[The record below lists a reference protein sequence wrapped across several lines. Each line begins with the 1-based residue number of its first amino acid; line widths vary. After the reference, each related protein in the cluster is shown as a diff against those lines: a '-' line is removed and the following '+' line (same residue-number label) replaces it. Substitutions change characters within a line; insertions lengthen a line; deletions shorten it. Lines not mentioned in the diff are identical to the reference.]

1 MAAVVFR
8 GIGNGCNCLGNT
20 VCEPLFTFSRK
31 ICTSPLGMF
40 VVVVVVTNV
49 PPIMYGI
56 LTAVI
61 IFGHGSECRRAWIW
75 LIANAALCACHIAA
89 SVYIVKRIQNETDP
103 RLSEKYTT
111 ISRASHLL
119 CYDGIVA
126 IYIVLFVIYLLWMTT
141 GTVWRS
147 TNQDAC
153 QDDVILSFFTKAIA
167 FDYAFV
173 DFGAIAFALSLCVA
187 CCDGRR
193 YSNQSSTESSNYQ
206 SANENMDC
214 DTHRDPPYNPNTSLT
229 ITASHISY
237 NPPHSSG
244 PHLSH
249 DIEQN
254 TNKGNV
260 NARDWPS
267 NNQTQDVANIPMAVA
282 TPIVP
287 IDHGHYESNYNQPSA
302 PPLPSSDSLEHDAA
316 AVASGSALGYKVGK
330 LFGVTNP
337 QTQASLENKG
347 VKVNLALH
355 NAKKYLHGKTSKPN
369 K

>member
-8 GIGNGCNCLGNT
+8 SMGDGCNCLGNS
-20 VCEPLFTFSRK
+20 VCEPLFNLSKK

-61 IFGHGSECRRAWIW
+61 IFGHGSECHRAWIW

-89 SVYIVKRIQNETDP
+89 SVYIVKRIQNETDS
-103 RLSEKYTT
+103 RLSEKHTT

-126 IYIVLFVIYLLWMTT
+126 IYIVLFVIYLIWMAT

-173 DFGAIAFALSLCVA
+173 DFGAVALALSLCVA
-187 CCDGRR
+187 CCDGRH
-193 YSNQSSTESSNYQ
+193 YSNQRSIENSNYQ
-206 SANENMDC
+206 SANENMNC
-214 DTHRDPPYNPNTSLT
+214 DIPRDPPYNPNTST
-229 ITASHISY
+229 PFTTSNIRY
-237 NPPHSSG
+237 NPPQSST
-244 PHLSH
+244 HYVSN
-249 DIEQN
+249 DIEQDP
-254 TNKGNV
+254 NKGNV

-267 NNQTQDVANIPMAVA
+267 NIQTHDVANIPMAVA
-282 TPIVP
+282 TPIMP
-287 IDHGHYESNYNQPSA
+287 MDYGHCESNYEQPSA

-337 QTQASLENKG
+337 KTQASLEDKG

-355 NAKKYLHGKTSKPN
+355 NAKKYIHGKSSKPN